1 MDARGGPLV
10 WFLAGAVS
18 GFSFLALTSIGVF
31 TLVPSILF
39 GLVLFGLRVPGS
51 SLYPAGAGTVVAVLW
66 GLHISSGDTPDDEL
80 WPIALGVGV
89 AVVGVVTFLRDRR
102 TQTDPDEGPSVRNVA

>member
-1 MDARGGPLV
+1 MDARVGPLA

-18 GFSFLALTSIGVF
+18 GFSFLAMASIGVF

-51 SLYPAGAGTVVAVLW
+51 SLYPTGAGTVVALLW

-80 WPIALGVGV
+80 WPIAVGAVTAVLGV
-89 AVVGVVTFLRDRR
+89 VVFLTKRR
-102 TQTDPDEGPSVRNVA
+102 TDTDPAEDPSVRNLV